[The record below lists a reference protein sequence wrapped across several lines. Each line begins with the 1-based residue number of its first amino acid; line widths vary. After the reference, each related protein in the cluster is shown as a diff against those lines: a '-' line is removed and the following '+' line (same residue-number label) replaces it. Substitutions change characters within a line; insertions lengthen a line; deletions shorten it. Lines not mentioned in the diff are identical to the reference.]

1 MKIATSELQADE
13 ESDDYL
19 MELLGMKQDFP
30 DEAMDAYGKIYRRY
44 WDVMLTIARSVTK
57 VEDTAED
64 LLSDTF
70 NMVYKRAATFK
81 KGKARNPE
89 NIRLCILNWMTSI
102 MRNIFYDEYLDEE
115 YKKASDNE
123 NPEDSFIINKS
134 SIKKHISDDY
144 DDFIE
149 ELENAEHI
157 DFGDLVV
164 KDDNHADSENLKRVK
179 EYMSKLSDRDRDIIL
194 EVYNYYLPGKNMP
207 SEVLD
212 KLEKKWG
219 TTRQNI
225 RKILEKFRKAIKE
238 TLHSQLFIRK

>member
-30 DEAMDAYGKIYRRY
+30 EEAMDAYGQIYRRY

-134 SIKKHISDDY
+134 SIKKHFSDDY

-149 ELENAEHI
+149 ELEKAEYN
-157 DFGDLVV
+157 DFGDSVV
-164 KDDNHADSENLKRVK
+164 DAYNNADSENLKEGERIH
-179 EYMSKLSDRDRDIIL
+179 E
-194 EVYNYYLPGKNMP
+194 
-207 SEVLD
+207 
-212 KLEKKWG
+212 
-219 TTRQNI
+219 
-225 RKILEKFRKAIKE
+225 
-238 TLHSQLFIRK
+238 